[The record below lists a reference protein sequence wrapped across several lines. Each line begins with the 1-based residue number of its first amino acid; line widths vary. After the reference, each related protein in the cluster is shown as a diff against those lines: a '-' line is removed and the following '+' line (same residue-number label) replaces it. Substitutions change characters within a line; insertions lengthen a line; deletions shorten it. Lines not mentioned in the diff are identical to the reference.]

1 MRDVEKRRIAP
12 RNNAVIEILP
22 YVHERD
28 FKAVRRIHFEVGWL
42 EDDKDAKAFEKAAP
56 HFDGVIFPIDGKAEC
71 AVLTTPGA
79 MRYLDTDLDM
89 TAVMGVTTSR
99 IARKL
104 GAAGRLTAHSLSTA
118 AANGSEIAVLGMF
131 EQGFYD
137 RLGFGTGAYSR
148 YLRFDP
154 TTLTVS
160 NAFRTPQRLT
170 KKHWRQAHQAMVER
184 KRGHGGCVLHKPEML
199 RFDLSVWP
207 NPVALG
213 YRDGEDGALSHFF
226 WGSAK
231 DEHGPYRIG
240 AYAYQNAQQLFE
252 LLALAKS
259 LGDQVV
265 SFAMEEPPEIQMQDL
280 LREPFRHRGLAEGSN
295 HAGYHRTYAYWQ
307 ARILDLPK
315 CMGKTRLD
323 AEPVTFNL
331 RLTDPIAAYLDDD
344 AAWQGVAGDY
354 TVTLGEESAA
364 EPGQSKGLPTLAA
377 SVGAF
382 TRMWLGVRS
391 ASSLALTDD
400 LNANEELLRNLD
412 RALRLP
418 PPHLGW
424 DF

>member
-1 MRDVEKRRIAP
+1 MATGSEREA
-12 RNNAVIEILP
+12 AVEILP

-42 EDDKDAKAFEKAAP
+42 ENQRDAKAFEKIAP
-56 HFDGVIFPIDGKAEC
+56 HFDGVIFPIDGSAEC
-71 AVLTTPGA
+71 AVFTTPGA
-79 MRYLDTDLDM
+79 MRHLAADIDM

-104 GAAGRLTAHSLSTA
+104 GAAGRLTAHALATA

-154 TTLTVS
+154 ATLALDGRAP
-160 NAFRTPQRLT
+160 NPRTPKRLT
-170 KKHWRQAHQAMVER
+170 RKHWRQVHQAMAQR
-184 KRGHGGCVLHKPEML
+184 LRGHGGCVLRKPEML
-199 RFDLSVWP
+199 RFDLGVWP

-213 YRDGEDGALSHFF
+213 YCDGEDGELTHFF
-226 WGSAK
+226 WGSAT

-240 AYAYQNAQQLFE
+240 AYAYRSPQQLME
-252 LLALAKS
+252 LLGLLKS
-259 LGDQVV
+259 MGDQVV

-280 LREPFRHRGLAEGSN
+280 LREPFRNRGLAEGSK
-295 HAGYHRTYAYWQ
+295 HAGYHRTHAYWQ
-307 ARILDLPK
+307 ARILDLAK
-315 CMGKTRLD
+315 CMAKTRLD
-323 AEPVTFNL
+323 AEPLRFNL
-331 RLTDPIAAYLDDD
+331 RLTDPI
-344 AAWQGVAGDY
+344 VAFLAETVPWWGIGGDY
-354 TVTLGEESAA
+354 AITLGEESAA
-364 EPGQSKGLPTLAA
+364 EPGHQRGLPTLSA

-382 TRMWLGVRS
+382 TRLWLGVRN

-400 LNANEELLRNLD
+400 LCADEALLRQLD